1 MSLQNALDNAKTKL
15 EGSTQEATKLEV
27 KTEEKTK
34 EAILPGLVVDNM
46 AGLDVHIAS
55 DKAIERMT
63 NLPTIEPYQPEVG
76 DYLAIR
82 LNSLVKANGAR
93 IIPNIHGYYSGF
105 DAETK
110 ELLEYY
116 AGKGLVEIVVK
127 G

>member
-1 MSLQNALDNAKTKL
+1 MGLQDALDKAKTKL
-15 EGSTQEATKLEV
+15 EGSTQESIKLDI
-27 KTEEKTK
+27 KTEEDN
-34 EAILPGLVVDNM
+34 LLDLGVDNM

-63 NLPTIEPYQPEVG
+63 NLPTIEPYQPEAG

-82 LNSLVKANGAR
+82 LNSLIKANGAR

-105 DAETK
+105 DEETK

-116 AGKGLVEIVVK
+116 AGKGLVEIVSK